1 MNPGVGDGG
10 LALPNQ
16 LVELDVLL
24 EPTEPCSAGG
34 FVGDAEVGSTAGDVV
49 AGGGSA
55 YGPVQYHAAV
65 AAVDV
70 EGDVG
75 VLP

>member
-1 MNPGVGDGG
+1 MYPGVGDRG
-10 LALPNQ
+10 LALPDE
-16 LVELDVLL
+16 LVEFDVLL
-24 EPTEPCSAGG
+24 EPAEPVTASG
-34 FVGDAEVGSTAGDVV
+34 FVGDAEVGSTTGDVV
-49 AGGGSA
+49 AVGRST

-75 VLP
+75 IGP